1 MRSIPLKTKIC
12 GITNLDDALNACEAG
27 ADALGF
33 VFYEKSPRFI
43 KSDKAKDIIKKLPPF
58 VKTVGL
64 FVNVNSKDVNRICE
78 QCNIDIAQI
87 HFDASDEFY
96 NDLKVPYI
104 RVVRAT
110 CKEDIVR
117 YIDNYIIVDAFVQ
130 SFGGEGK
137 RVALEW
143 FDGLDCSK
151 IILAGGLTSEN
162 LHELRSYNFYGVD
175 VSSGV
180 EVSKGKKDKIK
191 VKEFIVNAKSL

>member
-1 MRSIPLKTKIC
+1 MRSTPLKTKIC
-12 GITNLDDALNACEAG
+12 GITNLDDAINACEAG

-33 VFYEKSPRFI
+33 VFYEKSPRYI
-43 KSDKAKDIIKKLPPF
+43 EPSLAKEIIKKLPPF

-64 FVNVNSKDVNRICE
+64 FVNVSSDYVNSICKE
-78 QCNIDIAQI
+78 FNIDIAQI
-87 HFDASDEFY
+87 HFDANDEFY
-96 NDLKVPYI
+96 DDLKVPYI

-110 CKEDIVR
+110 CKEDIVKHL
-117 YIDNYIIVDAFVQ
+117 DNYIIVDAFVQ

-137 RVALEW
+137 RVILEW

-151 IILAGGLTSEN
+151 IILAGGLTSDI

-180 EVSKGKKDKIK
+180 EIAKGKKDNTK
-191 VKEFIVNAKSL
+191 VKEFIANAKSL

>member
-1 MRSIPLKTKIC
+1 
-12 GITNLDDALNACEAG
+12 
-27 ADALGF
+27 
-33 VFYEKSPRFI
+33 
-43 KSDKAKDIIKKLPPF
+43 AKEIIKKLPPF

-64 FVNVNSKDVNRICE
+64 FVNVGSDYVNSICKE
-78 QCNIDIAQI
+78 FNIDIAQI
-87 HFDASDEFY
+87 HFDANDEFY
-96 NDLKVPYI
+96 DDLNVPYI

-110 CKEDIVR
+110 CKEDIVK
-117 YIDNYIIVDAFVQ
+117 YLDNYIIVDAFVQ

-137 RVALEW
+137 RVLLEW

-151 IILAGGLTSEN
+151 IILAGGLTSDI

-180 EVSKGKKDKIK
+180 EISKGKKDNTK